1 MPHIN
6 GLPATVISQILYTAA
21 ATPASTL
28 SQWKT
33 KLPLL
38 AVCQAWAKLAVGAVF
53 YHVYVELTVMSAS
66 KFNALLIWSSNAEL
80 FISRGCILMARGLTI
95 EWLGHVTPDYLH
107 YIGVDILKLDRVDWQ
122 NINLLTFPKV
132 DSIFDRSERP
142 FSLYEPV
149 VTDIAR
155 TVQYFAQSLRNIV
168 QLNLYYKMQ
177 GAFGDSL
184 YVNLAACYSHQ
195 LQALRVQG
203 PIPLPVYCIPR
214 NIKVL
219 ELRLDSSAACV
230 LPSICGETLRVL
242 KLDDVPHNFAWHHFR
257 YDIFAQPIVFHNL
270 TTLDLTFKYKNMS
283 LTEDE
288 IKNKVASGARCCDQL
303 CFPALRELSIEN
315 CTPDCDLLYA
325 DIPFPELKKVRL
337 SGSISSLRHC
347 SRLKLFW
354 IRDMSVT
361 IFPSDLGDTTDMYS
375 VTNHFF
381 SDICIGRVAA
391 MSIIGDWYTLDPE
404 LMRWAN
410 LTILVVR
417 KVDYSTACKVIG
429 RLPNLTEFRT
439 SHLEFSDMSIDSFYA
454 DSSLFINADPMLA
467 WGTTLT
473 RLTIRNFSAD
483 HSLAVC
489 VRGIQALVLHA
500 SALKKLFVPESTI
513 PLVVRF
519 IGLRKDQYPHLA
531 NIQLLD

>member
-1 MPHIN
+1 
-6 GLPATVISQILYTAA
+6 
-21 ATPASTL
+21 
-28 SQWKT
+28 
-33 KLPLL
+33 
-38 AVCQAWAKLAVGAVF
+38 
-53 YHVYVELTVMSAS
+53 
-66 KFNALLIWSSNAEL
+66 
-80 FISRGCILMARGLTI
+80 
-95 EWLGHVTPDYLH
+95 
-107 YIGVDILKLDRVDWQ
+107 
-122 NINLLTFPKV
+122 
-132 DSIFDRSERP
+132 
-142 FSLYEPV
+142 
-149 VTDIAR
+149 
-155 TVQYFAQSLRNIV
+155 
-168 QLNLYYKMQ
+168 
-177 GAFGDSL
+177 
-184 YVNLAACYSHQ
+184 
-195 LQALRVQG
+195 
-203 PIPLPVYCIPR
+203 
-214 NIKVL
+214 
-219 ELRLDSSAACV
+219 
-230 LPSICGETLRVL
+230 
-242 KLDDVPHNFAWHHFR
+242 
-257 YDIFAQPIVFHNL
+257 
-270 TTLDLTFKYKNMS
+270 MS

-288 IKNKVASGARCCDQL
+288 IKNKVASGGRCCDQL